1 MRKGKEK
8 RAVVEQ
14 LDVREREKRERARG
28 LQSSGSG
35 SNGRRKKREER
46 PWRRFGVARVMEWG
60 PRFLRVPN
68 CAGQVSKRRSTSTP
82 RV

>member
-1 MRKGKEK
+1 MF
-8 RAVVEQ
+8 A
-14 LDVREREKRERARG
+14 RERRESEREVCRAAVAAG
-28 LQSSGSG
+28 
-35 SNGRRKKREER
+35 NGRRKKREER

-68 CAGQVSKRRSTSTP
+68 CAGQVSRRRSTSTP